1 MSFKFWLIL
10 PAPLLS
16 HLLILLSSTV
26 PFRPQGS
33 ILFHFVLL
41 FPPLPYPLEVPPHP
55 FLVSWPLPMFTAAQE
70 HWFSNEKLR
79 STYEEEQTVFVSL
92 GMCYFT

>member
-16 HLLILLSSTV
+16 HLPILLFPTV
-26 PFRPQGS
+26 PFWPQGS
-33 ILFHFVLL
+33 ICSIVSST
-41 FPPLPYPLEVPPHP
+41 PSLPSEFPPHP
-55 FLVSWPLPMFTAAQE
+55 FLVSWPLPMLIPAQE

-92 GMCYFT
+92 RMCYLT